1 MGGLGSQ
8 TKCLWGGGGMKK
20 AAAERA
26 ESAICHP
33 PLLSLRLSH
42 LPSTPV
48 IWQRGGLPS
57 ACMALVPE
65 MFPLCWVPGLGGT
78 APTSPLSTRCLVMCG
93 AESSARLKAESLRV
107 CVHKSCWCGCRISHA
122 RIDKQKLPH
131 FHFLL

>member
-1 MGGLGSQ
+1 
-8 TKCLWGGGGMKK
+8 MKK

-33 PLLSLRLSH
+33 PLSSLRLSH

-65 MFPLCWVPGLGGT
+65 MFPLCWVPGLGGGDGPDFT
-78 APTSPLSTRCLVMCG
+78 PVNTLPCDVWSGKFGPFEGRVFKSLCSQILLVW
-93 AESSARLKAESLRV
+93 LQNF
-107 CVHKSCWCGCRISHA
+107 SC
-122 RIDKQKLPH
+122 
-131 FHFLL
+131 